1 MLDWV
6 FSLGNTKSFYMQI
19 SQRSN
24 CLVLLSPQNVAK
36 SIRKIES
43 PYASHGSSV
52 KNMKNRTCI
61 IQGNPISVAERIVK
75 QTTIVSHFPRI
86 LVVCLSPPPLLYF
99 SFPLILSLLSSH
111 CSLSV
116 YASFYI
122 IFIIDVAFKL

>member
-86 LVVCLSPPPLLYF
+86 LVVCLSSPPPLIFLF
-99 SFPLILSLLSSH
+99 STHSISSFFPLLFVGLCLFLHNFS
-111 CSLSV
+111 
-116 YASFYI
+116 
-122 IFIIDVAFKL
+122 